1 MKIYIAGKISGL
13 NREDVIKKFE
23 AAQKSLVAKGH
34 QVFIPSVL
42 PAYEEVSREDYLHI
56 CYAMIDICDAVYMLS
71 DWQQSIGALLE
82 YDYAQ
87 QKQKK
92 IIYQAPANLYEKFIN
107 KDFPEKIQN
116 KLDYAYQNAR
126 IKDEGLF
133 KAGFLAARAQEN
145 KDEQF

>member
-42 PAYEEVSREDYLHI
+42 PAYEEVSHEDYLHI
-56 CYAMIDICDAVYMLS
+56 CYAIIDVCDAVYMLS
-71 DWQQSIGALLE
+71 DWQQSEGAILE
-82 YDYAQ
+82 FDYAQ

-92 IIYQAPANLYEKFIN
+92 IIYQTPANLYERFIN
-107 KDFPEKIQN
+107 KDFPEEIQN
-116 KLDYAYQNAR
+116 RLDYAYKNAR
-126 IKDEGLF
+126 TENEGLF
-133 KAGFLAARAQEN
+133 KAGFLAAIAQKY